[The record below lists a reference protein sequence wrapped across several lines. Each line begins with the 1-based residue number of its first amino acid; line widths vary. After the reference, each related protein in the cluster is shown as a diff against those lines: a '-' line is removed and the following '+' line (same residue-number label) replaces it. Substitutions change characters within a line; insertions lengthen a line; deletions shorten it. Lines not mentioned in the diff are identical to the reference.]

1 MAVEKGNIQFV
12 KLLLEREEIDVNMTS
27 VLKLLFFIEFH
38 N

>member
-27 VLKLLFFIEFH
+27 VLKFLFFYRIS
-38 N
+38 